1 MGVLDTDPHSLVAV
15 MGAFFRHFYLVSIIS
30 GWGAQAEG
38 TLLGGL
44 TCCFWAFTETIHLW
58 GVNSV
63 VSIHRISCT
72 HRRLRFERYP
82 SSALCS

>member
-44 TCCFWAFTETIHLW
+44 TCCFGELLGLHGDNTPVGCQLC
-58 GVNSV
+58 GLNSQNLLYT
-63 VSIHRISCT
+63 SEAT
-72 HRRLRFERYP
+72 L
-82 SSALCS
+82 